1 MTSEILDGEERK
13 PINFNYP
20 GIHSPYLIAPASV
33 AEYYVINLM
42 M

>member
-13 PINFNYP
+13 PINFTLP